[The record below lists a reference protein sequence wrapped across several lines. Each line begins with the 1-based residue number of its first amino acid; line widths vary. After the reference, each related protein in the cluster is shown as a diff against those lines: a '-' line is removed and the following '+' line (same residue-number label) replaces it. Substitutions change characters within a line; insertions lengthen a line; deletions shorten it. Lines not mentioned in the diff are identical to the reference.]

1 MGAGDDTFVW
11 DPGDGSDTVEGQAG
25 NDTMQ
30 FNGSNIGEQHR
41 PLGQR
46 QPAAVHPRHRRHR
59 MDTDGVEIVAVN
71 ALGGADTITVNDLT
85 GTDVH
90 EVRLD
95 LAATGGVGDGS
106 ADRVLVNGTDG
117 ADTIHVSGGSGS
129 ANVTGLAAAIGIRH
143 AEPALDTLEVDAL
156 GGDDAFEAAGL
167 AGTSLKLIAH
177 GGEGADILVG
187 SGGDDTLTG
196 EAGDDVL
203 IGGPGLDV
211 LDGGPGNN
219 VLIQD

>member
-1 MGAGDDTFVW
+1 MVLSA
-11 DPGDGSDTVEGQAG
+11 
-25 NDTMQ
+25 
-30 FNGSNIGEQHR
+30 NGSRLRFTRDVAGI
-41 PLGQR
+41 
-46 QPAAVHPRHRRHR
+46 V
-59 MDTDGVEIVAVN
+59 MDTAGVEIVAVN

-95 LAATGGVGDGS
+95 LAATGGVGDDS
-106 ADRVLVNGTDG
+106 ADRVLVNGTAG
-117 ADTIHVSGGSGS
+117 EDTIHVSGGSGS
-129 ANVTGLAAAIGIRH
+129 ADVTGLSAAIGIRH

-156 GGDDAFEAAGL
+156 GSDDAFEAAGL

-177 GGEGADILVG
+177 GGEGDDVLVG

-196 EAGDDVL
+196 DAGDDVL
-203 IGGPGLDV
+203 IGGPGFDV